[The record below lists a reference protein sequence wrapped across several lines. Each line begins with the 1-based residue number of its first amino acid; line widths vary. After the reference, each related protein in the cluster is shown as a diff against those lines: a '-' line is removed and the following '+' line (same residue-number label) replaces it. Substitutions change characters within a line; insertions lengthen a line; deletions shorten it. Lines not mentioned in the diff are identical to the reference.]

1 MKKENLQISFDLE
14 TLNKI
19 NITEKK
25 LDKQS
30 HFNDKKLHEFNNANY
45 SDETKDINSRNL
57 YNKDINNINSRILTA
72 EEEKEYFRKI
82 HNGDLNAK
90 EEFINFNLKL
100 VISVANKY
108 TSYASAFSDL
118 DIIQEGNIGLMK
130 AISKYD
136 PSKGNKF
143 STYAVWWINQSIKR
157 ALEDKTNIIKVP
169 NHRVQQ
175 LNRINKFIN
184 KYKALY
190 NNDPTAEEIA
200 LAIGDTEE
208 SVKKA
213 LLYNNGVISL
223 NNNYTDDRDTELGE
237 IVSDGFNL
245 ESEVLKKEQLHC
257 LKECLKKLSD
267 EEKEIIT
274 LRFFNNYKISQ
285 IERLL
290 GIPRTRIN
298 KILDTSLNK
307 MKLLLVGKVS

>member
-1 MKKENLQISFDLE
+1 MKKFHIQENSVQE
-14 TLNKI
+14 TLVIPLYGRVVAHRK
-19 NITEKK
+19 
-25 LDKQS
+25 
-30 HFNDKKLHEFNNANY
+30 FP
-45 SDETKDINSRNL
+45 NL
-57 YNKDINNINSRILTA
+57 I
-72 EEEKEYFRKI
+72 
-82 HNGDLNAK
+82 
-90 EEFINFNLKL
+90 
-100 VISVANKY
+100 
-108 TSYASAFSDL
+108 
-118 DIIQEGNIGLMK
+118 
-130 AISKYD
+130 
-136 PSKGNKF
+136 
-143 STYAVWWINQSIKR
+143 
-157 ALEDKTNIIKVP
+157 
-169 NHRVQQ
+169 
-175 LNRINKFIN
+175 
-184 KYKALY
+184 
-190 NNDPTAEEIA
+190 NDPTAEEIA
-200 LAIGDTEE
+200 LGIGDTEE